1 MRLVRLVVLAG
12 GLALIGVP
20 VAGAFTVPPV
30 SVVNG
35 AEGEVHL
42 LWTEPVPANNVGQDC
57 EVVLTRNN
65 NESTREG
72 TDLIL
77 ESGSTSMV
85 AENVEHDTA
94 PETFVGHL
102 TLGTTVTVS
111 VRLGP
116 EGEYSGGAD
125 VVETNCPVTPP
136 ATPAQPPVQVETATQ
151 AAPPPVLTSP
161 NFTG

>member
-1 MRLVRLVVLAG
+1 MVLAC
-12 GLALIGVP
+12 GLALVGTS
-20 VAGAFTVPPV
+20 VADAFTVPV

-42 LWTEPVPANNVGQDC
+42 LWTEPVAANDVGKEC
-57 EVVLTRNN
+57 EIVLTRNN

-72 TDLIL
+72 SDLIL
-77 ESGSTSMV
+77 ESGTTSMV

-94 PETFVGHL
+94 PEAFVGHL
-102 TLGTTVTVS
+102 TLGTTITVS

-125 VVETNCPVTPP
+125 VVETTCPVT
-136 ATPAQPPVQVETATQ
+136 QVQVETTTR
-151 AAPPPVLTSP
+151 AAPPPPPPVVTTSA
-161 NFTG
+161 FTG